1 MTAVYADI
9 QLYRLLEYII
19 GKEYVYGKN
28 YKDFKYTN
36 EYLSDKTEETKQFI
50 SRLIDKYNLLSDS
63 EFVDKVFPKEFEKEQ
78 CHN

>member
-1 MTAVYADI
+1 MTSIYADI

-28 YKDFKYTN
+28 YTDFKYTD
-36 EYLSDKTEETKQFI
+36 EYLSNKTEDIKQFI
-50 SRLIDKYNLLSDS
+50 SQLIVKYVLTSDS

-78 CHN
+78 YHD

>member
-1 MTAVYADI
+1 MTSVYADI

-36 EYLSDKTEETKQFI
+36 AYLSDKTEEIKQFI
-50 SRLIDKYNLLSDS
+50 SRLIDKYNLSSDS
-63 EFVDKVFPKEFEKEQ
+63 EFVDKVFPKEYEKEQ
-78 CHN
+78 YHN